1 MLPLVLAAP
10 QNAAATVAVAT
21 GGEVS
26 PVDVSAP
33 PAVHRSG
40 IAVGLTLGAGVGG
53 ASGYPNNSQE
63 IGDPTMFSSS
73 GWIPGGGVGVL
84 AMGAI
89 ADYLNFGFWFSE
101 TAYRSSGKRANAT
114 GLGFRIEGFPLMTLY
129 PRLDG
134 LGVFAQFGIGIGR
147 LETASRPE
155 AQGTQSTIG
164 TGVFYEWPLG
174 HFLGGHLG
182 LGPSLEYDALWS
194 QPFEEHGFLASG
206 RVVFYGG
213 P

>member
-10 QNAAATVAVAT
+10 QNAAAPVVVAT
-21 GGEVS
+21 GGEIS

-40 IAVGLTLGAGVGG
+40 IAVGLSLGAGVGG
-53 ASGYPNNSQE
+53 ASGYPNDSEE
-63 IGDPTMFSSS
+63 IHDPTMFSSS
-73 GWIPGGGVGVL
+73 GWIPGAGVDIFG
-84 AMGAI
+84 MGALT
-89 ADYLNFGFWFSE
+89 DYLNFGFWFSE
-101 TAYRSSGKRANAT
+101 DSYRSSGKRANAT
-114 GLGFRIEGFPLMTLY
+114 GIGFRVETFPLVTLY
-129 PRLDG
+129 PRLEG
-134 LGVFAQFGIGIGR
+134 LGFFAQFGIGIGK
-147 LETASRPE
+147 LVTPSRPD

-174 HFLGGHLG
+174 HLLGGHLG

-194 QPFEEHGFLASG
+194 VPFEEHGFIASG